1 MRLAEATVLQIGVP
15 SRLSSIALRPSL
27 RAAALL
33 ERRHG
38 FQKLFAGCCDGNLT
52 LMADVIDASSDRQ
65 DFLNT
70 IIDVPLAQVIPP
82 LLESLPSFVLTLA
95 GVDPDSESES
105 QSGESIP
112 FADYHAKLFRI
123 GTGWLGW
130 SPEVTLNATAAE
142 ITEAYN
148 GHVEMLRAIH
158 GGGDETGRATDRPE
172 NATFD
177 RAGLMSLKAM
187 NGAL

>member
-1 MRLAEATVLQIGVP
+1 MRLAESTVLQIGG
-15 SRLSSIALRPSL
+15 LSASIALRPTL

-52 LMADVIDASSDRQ
+52 LMADVIDAGSDRQ

-70 IIDVPLAQVIPP
+70 IIDVPLAQVIPQ

-95 GVDPDSESES
+95 GVDPDSQSEA

-130 SPEVTLNATAAE
+130 SPEITLNATATE
-142 ITEAYN
+142 IIEAYN
-148 GHVEMLRAIH
+148 GHIEMLRAVN
-158 GGGDETGRATDRPE
+158 GGGDETSSRPTDRPE
-172 NATFD
+172 NATLD
-177 RAGLMSLKAM
+177 RDGLASLKAM
-187 NGAL
+187 NGAI